1 MPDENNAS
9 PQAPEPNEP
18 YAYFVRESPARF
30 RPTQYVGGAWDTR
43 EQHIAPPIGL
53 LAHAIETDLA
63 ARRGNELRL
72 TRLSCDI
79 LGVLPLESVEVK
91 VSVLRPGRTIELVE
105 ARLSHAGRDAV
116 IARAWL
122 TARYDTTALQG
133 SEFPR
138 MKPRDQMAPWG
149 LDSVWPGEF
158 VKTPQIWRE
167 ELAVGRAQFWVRSP
181 VPLLADEDVSR
192 TANMFRL
199 IDISNGVAA
208 RVSPEDVLYPNLDL
222 TAHLYRAPE
231 SDLTGLDTT
240 VSFGPDGAGLTHSVL
255 HDENGPLGA
264 FSQTLTVR
272 PR

>member
-1 MPDENNAS
+1 MPDPSNET
-9 PQAPEPNEP
+9 ERPNEP
-18 YAYFVRESPARF
+18 YAYFVRETPTRF

-53 LAHAIETDLA
+53 LAHVIEADLA
-63 ARRGNELRL
+63 ARRGHDLRL

-79 LGVLPLESVEVK
+79 LGVIPLEPIEVQ
-91 VSVLRPGRTIELVE
+91 VQVLRPGRTIELVE

-122 TARYDTTALQG
+122 TARYDTAALQG
-133 SEFPR
+133 SELPR

-167 ELAVGRAQFWVRSP
+167 ELAVGRVQFWVRSP
-181 VPLLADEDVSR
+181 VPLLTGEEVSR
-192 TANMFRL
+192 TANMLRL

-208 RVSPEDVLYPNLDL
+208 RVPPEEVLYPNLDL

-231 SDLTGLDTT
+231 GDLTGLDTT

-255 HDENGPLGA
+255 HDEQGPIGA
-264 FSQTLTVR
+264 FMQTLTVR